1 MQQENKIILKIGM
14 ISLYVYKTQIISDS
28 CILSILLSDV
38 TLPVLCFFLF
48 FSILTLHSQ
57 SQFELQSLKLEV

>member
-28 CILSILLSDV
+28 CILSILL
-38 TLPVLCFFLF
+38 
-48 FSILTLHSQ
+48 
-57 SQFELQSLKLEV
+57 